1 MSTLNLENIKHPD
14 SASNNISVDS
24 SGNTIANG
32 KLGVGTNAPVKG
44 VEVQSSSSENDR
56 TLRLAYDGTYYADIA
71 QLGAG
76 GVAYRAFGG
85 LQHRFETGGT
95 ERMQIDSAGRVTM
108 PYQPYVF
115 TRKEDTPTVTAV
127 HPIVFNNN
135 VVNVGNHYNN
145 ANGFFTAPV
154 AGKYKI
160 LVMGH
165 CQTQNNTQRELY
177 IRVNSSRYLYSYM
190 KNANERG
197 KVFINGIIDLNANDT
212 LSVEL
217 ATGDVWGGNNGGINL
232 EIQLLG

>member
-85 LQHRFETGGT
+85 LQHSFDIGGT
-95 ERMQIDSAGRVTM
+95 ERMRIDSAGRVTM
-108 PYQPYVF
+108 PYQPMFSGYNADGTQTLSRNIHWNTF
-115 TRKEDTPTVTAV
+115 A
-127 HPIVFNNN
+127 
-135 VVNVGNHYNN
+135 NVGNHM
-145 ANGFFTAPV
+145 ATSTGVFTCPV
-154 AGKYKI
+154 AGKYFCSFSSLSQASSGTEIAVLQNGAFNLRMWDDGTDWTQLAGGGI
-160 LVMGH
+160 LD
-165 CQTQNNTQRELY
+165 C
-177 IRVNSSRYLYSYM
+177 S
-190 KNANERG
+190 
-197 KVFINGIIDLNANDT
+197 ANDT
-212 LSVEL
+212 IEFFSNGRLVH
-217 ATGDVWGGNNGGINL
+217 TGTYTFASIHLIG
-232 EIQLLG
+232 